1 MASRKPDMPVGGQRA
16 WVLMAS
22 GRDGRSTTVT
32 YDLARNRWI
41 SREQFVSV
49 ALKELLDDPRFGSGW
64 VNRYKSDRVM

>member
-32 YDLARNRWI
+32 YDLVHGWI
-41 SREQFVSV
+41 SREQFVSI
-49 ALKELLDDPRFGSGW
+49 ALKELLDNPSFGTGW